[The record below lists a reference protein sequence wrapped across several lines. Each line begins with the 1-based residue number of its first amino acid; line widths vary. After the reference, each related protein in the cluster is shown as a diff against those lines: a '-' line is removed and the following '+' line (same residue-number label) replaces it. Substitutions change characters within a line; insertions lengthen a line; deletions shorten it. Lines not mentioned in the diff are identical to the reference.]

1 VAFVVVGLWVGRKHL
16 KSVFRKAFRGA
27 ADVEDGD
34 EMMSYRAAVL
44 CLIGGMVFIVGWLMQ
59 SGMEPRMIALFLP
72 MALVIY
78 IALAKFVC
86 ESGTLYIGAPISAQ
100 DFALQVF
107 GSRSFSASSITAT
120 AFSSCLSWML
130 FTTPLAQAAKLGDLV
145 RAHKRR
151 LFWAVL
157 LALVSGLA
165 VNIAMTIYYGYRIGA
180 YNFYDYPFVRYAPST
195 FDGAVAMMQDPY
207 LTSWP
212 RIFFF
217 ALGAVFAAFL
227 MFMRYRFPAW
237 PFHPV
242 GFIVATTSILHVIL
256 SLFLV
261 WCFKAIVMRVGG
273 VALYRK
279 FRPLFI
285 GIIMGRVFGVT
296 LSFVID
302 WIFFPGQGHYVHG
315 WV

>member
-1 VAFVVVGLWVGRKHL
+1 
-16 KSVFRKAFRGA
+16 
-27 ADVEDGD
+27 
-34 EMMSYRAAVL
+34 VL
-44 CLIGGMVFIVGWLMQ
+44 CLIGGLAFIVGWLWQ

-72 MALVIY
+72 AALVIY
-78 IALAKFVC
+78 IAIAKFVC

-100 DFALQVF
+100 DFALQIF

-130 FTTPLAQAAKLGDLV
+130 FMTPLSMSAKLADMI
-145 RAHKRR
+145 RANKRR
-151 LFWAVL
+151 LFWAVCA
-157 LALVSGLA
+157 ALVSGLA
-165 VNIAMTIYYGYRIGA
+165 VNITLTIYYGYRIGA

-195 FDGAVAMMQDPY
+195 FDGAVAMLQDPY
-207 LTSWP
+207 VTSWP
-212 RIFFF
+212 RILFFL
-217 ALGAVFAAFL
+217 AGAIFVSLL
-227 MFMRYRFPAW
+227 MLLRYRFPGW

-285 GIIMGRVFGVT
+285 GIILGRVFGVT
-296 LSFVID
+296 LSFLID
-302 WIFFPGQGHYVHG
+302 YFFFPGQGHYVHG